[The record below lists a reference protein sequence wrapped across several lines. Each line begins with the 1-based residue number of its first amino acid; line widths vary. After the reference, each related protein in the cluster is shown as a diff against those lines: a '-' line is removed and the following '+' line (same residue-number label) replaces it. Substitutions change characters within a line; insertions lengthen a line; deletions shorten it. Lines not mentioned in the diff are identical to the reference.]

1 MAVLLWRVAS
11 SQHIGEIT
19 YPSLCEVLQ
28 SALHFFRIRHG
39 GIQFYHF
46 EDCETTGSLCQY
58 NWQRQ
63 ASHFNFSEIWVRFLK
78 KFKLQ
83 LSFLH
88 VYLSVKWAAILCMEE
103 CRAWSPCTG
112 WLMAGAWRMFLFLKA
127 AIQCLLV
134 QWEMKAECFLPLVL
148 SRNLCCHVTSR
159 IQERNFTSAV
169 RACEYLKISY
179 YSDFVCGVALYLVA
193 CRAKQQCKK
202 KNTKKKKM

>member
-1 MAVLLWRVAS
+1 VAVLLWRVAS

-148 SRNLCCHVTSR
+148 SRNVKNPGKKLHKCGSGLWISKNKLLQWFCLWSCSLSR
-159 IQERNFTSAV
+159 CLPCQAT
-169 RACEYLKISY
+169 
-179 YSDFVCGVALYLVA
+179 
-193 CRAKQQCKK
+193 
-202 KNTKKKKM
+202 M